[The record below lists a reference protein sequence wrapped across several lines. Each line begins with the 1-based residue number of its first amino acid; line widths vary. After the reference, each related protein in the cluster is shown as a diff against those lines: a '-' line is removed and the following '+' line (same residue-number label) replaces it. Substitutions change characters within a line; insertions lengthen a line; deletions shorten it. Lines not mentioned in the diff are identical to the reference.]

1 MEKIAGFTNER
12 DLSNEILTVDLLSE
26 FLHCHPS
33 TIYRLVKMGTIPHF
47 RLGSDLRFDKNLIRT
62 WIRERTYLKPERR
75 RRMAE

>member
-1 MEKIAGFTNER
+1 MERSVGSTHER

-47 RLGSDLRFDKNLIRT
+47 RLGSDLRFDKGLIRT
-62 WIRERTYLKPERR
+62 WIKERTHLKPERG
-75 RRMAE
+75 RRMAK

>member
-1 MEKIAGFTNER
+1 MEKSASSAQER

-47 RLGSDLRFDKNLIRT
+47 RLGSDLRFDKGLIRS
-62 WIRERTYLKPERR
+62 WIRERTHSKPERR

>member
-26 FLHCHPS
+26 FLRCHPS

-47 RLGSDLRFDKNLIRT
+47 RLGSDLRFDKSLIKT
-62 WIRERTYLKPERR
+62 WIRERSNSKPERR
-75 RRMAE
+75 RHMAQ

>member
-12 DLSNEILTVDLLSE
+12 GLSNEILTVDLLSE

-62 WIRERTYLKPERR
+62 WIRERTNSKPERR
-75 RRMAE
+75 RRAAV

>member
-1 MEKIAGFTNER
+1 MEKSASSAQER

-47 RLGSDLRFDKNLIRT
+47 RLGSDLIFDKGLIRN
-62 WIRERTYLKPERR
+62 WMRERTHSKPERR